1 MEHLLHYTWK
11 HKLFPLKELYTTKGE
26 SLEIIDTGL
35 TNTNAGPD
43 FFNAKIKINGVMW
56 VGNVEIHVSSSD
68 WFKHQHNKDANY
80 DSVILHIAEN
90 IDADI
95 FRSNG
100 EPIPQLQLSYP
111 SHVLTNYRELLNT
124 DKYPPCYRI
133 IPTLPKFMMHSW
145 MTALQVER
153 FEEKYNQLRKRLS
166 LCDDNWEDAFFVS
179 LARNFGFGING
190 DMFET
195 WAMHLPFRAIDKHK
209 DNLMQVEAIFFGQA
223 GLLEDDA
230 IKDEYYQQLRKEYTY
245 LRHKFSL
252 TPVNADLWKF
262 LRLRPAN
269 FPHVRIAQL
278 ACLYQ
283 RDYGVFSQLMEADTL
298 DKVRNILY
306 GGAHE
311 YWNKHY
317 CFKEES
323 AASIPKSLSK
333 QSVDLLIINTVSP
346 FLFAYGKYKGTDS
359 LCLRAT
365 QYLEELKAENNH
377 ITRMWKDC
385 GLDAANAADSQ
396 ALIQLKKSY
405 CDNKKCLYCR
415 IGYEYLRK
423 RTV

>member
-1 MEHLLHYTWK
+1 MEQLLHYTWK

-35 TNTNAGPD
+35 ANTNAGPD

-68 WFKHQHNKDANY
+68 WFKHQHDKDTNY

-90 IDADI
+90 IDTDI
-95 FRSNG
+95 YRNNG
-100 EPIPQLQLSYP
+100 ESIPQLQLSCP
-111 SHVLTNYRELLNT
+111 THVLTNYRELLNT
-124 DKYPPCYRI
+124 DNYPPCYRI
-133 IPTLPKFMMHSW
+133 ISSLPKFMIHSW

-153 FEEKYNQLRKRLS
+153 FEEKYNQLKKRLS
-166 LCDDNWEDAFFVS
+166 LCDNNWEDALFVS

-223 GLLEDDA
+223 GLLEDNS
-230 IKDEYYQQLRKEYTY
+230 IKDTYYQQLKKEYTY

-252 TPVNADLWKF
+252 TPVNANLWKF

-298 DKVRNILY
+298 DRVRNILY

-323 AASIPKSLSK
+323 AVSIPKSLSK

-359 LCLRAT
+359 LCQRGI
-365 QYLEELKAENNH
+365 QFLEELKAENNY

-423 RTV
+423 KTI